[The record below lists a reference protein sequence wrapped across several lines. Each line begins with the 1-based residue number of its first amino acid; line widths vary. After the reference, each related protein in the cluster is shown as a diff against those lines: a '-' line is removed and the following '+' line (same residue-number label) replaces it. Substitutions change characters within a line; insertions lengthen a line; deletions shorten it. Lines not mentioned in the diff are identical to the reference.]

1 MCLASLCVSIHS
13 VLQFETNHLI
23 TYVLCISFHTA
34 HSACLSSYM
43 VSLHTATYSTK
54 WPLTVWTKLSRHS
67 FWRRKHNLFKQIK
80 ILLGPG
86 LNFINFTVDISTWNH
101 KMSKYIYKNETYIL
115 LDILW
120 PHHWGES
127 GGHDVVVGARGI
139 SQTNDLKHG
148 VRCPEAEARKSDECA
163 DTWVMVTRSA
173 DVTRHRTR
181 HAPSPEHQG
190 HFLRA
195 CWQNR
200 LLPDRTTRR
209 SGTTMNV
216 TVVGTCP
223 CYFRKGWQ
231 FFVAKIC
238 FLTTR
243 LIYRMRRKGIGCINL
258 SYEKKG
264 HPLSTCFLTLG
275 IFFTSLFD
283 LINNSLLKK
292 GKKNPGSDPNG
303 PSDLNGLLWSAQQVD
318 QYVATSTDQSMW
330 EQQNFIG
337 PNPALALPTH
347 TSHRHPSQDS
357 KSRRRV
363 EIDLTGDRSVACVG
377 GPMRERLT

>member
-148 VRCPEAEARKSDECA
+148 VWGPEALC
-163 DTWVMVTRSA
+163 
-173 DVTRHRTR
+173 TR
-181 HAPSPEHQG
+181 HAKATNVPTPEWWWRG
-190 HFLRA
+190 APMSLGIERA
-195 CWQNR
+195 T
-200 LLPDRTTRR
+200 P
-209 SGTTMNV
+209 
-216 TVVGTCP
+216 P
-223 CYFRKGWQ
+223 
-231 FFVAKIC
+231 
-238 FLTTR
+238 
-243 LIYRMRRKGIGCINL
+243 
-258 SYEKKG
+258 
-264 HPLSTCFLTLG
+264 PLST
-275 IFFTSLFD
+275 
-283 LINNSLLKK
+283 K
-292 GKKNPGSDPNG
+292 
-303 PSDLNGLLWSAQQVD
+303 
-318 QYVATSTDQSMW
+318 ATSSVLVGRTDCCQI
-330 EQQNFIG
+330 EPQ
-337 PNPALALPTH
+337 
-347 TSHRHPSQDS
+347 
-357 KSRRRV
+357 
-363 EIDLTGDRSVACVG
+363 GDREQ
-377 GPMRERLT
+377 PWTLRLWVHVLAILEKVDNFLLQKYVFLQLD